1 MKKIFL
7 SLVSFMPVVTFAVGL
22 EGILDRIGDLLNKAL
37 PILISFAVV
46 YFAWKVIQYTI
57 ADGDKKDEAKWG
69 IIYGVIGLFVIV
81 AVWGLVMFVSES
93 LGVDVGGTID
103 LPTLPTE

>member
-7 SLVSFMPVVTFAVGL
+7 SLVSFMPVVTFAAGL
-22 EGILDRIGDLLNKAL
+22 EGILDKIADLLNKAL

-57 ADGDKKDEAKWG
+57 SDGDKREDAKWG
-69 IIYGVIGLFVIV
+69 IFYGVIGLFAIV

-93 LGVDVGGTID
+93 LGVDIGGTID

>member
-7 SLVSFMPVVTFAVGL
+7 SLVSFLPVITFAAGL
-22 EGILDRIGDLLNKAL
+22 ENVLDRIGDLLNKAL
-37 PILISFAVV
+37 PILISFGVV

-57 ADGDKKDEAKWG
+57 AEGDKRDEAKLG
-69 IIYGVIGLFVIV
+69 MIYGVIGLFVIV
-81 AVWGLVMFVSES
+81 AVWGLVMFISES

>member
-1 MKKIFL
+1 MKKLYL
-7 SLVSFMPVVTFAVGL
+7 SLLSFVPVVSFAAGL
-22 EGILDRIGDLLNKAL
+22 EGVLDRIGDLLNKAL

-46 YFAWKVIQYTI
+46 YFAWQVIQYTI
-57 ADGDKKDEAKWG
+57 ADGDKRDDAKWG
-69 IIYGVIGLFVIV
+69 MIYGVIGLFVIV

-93 LGVDVGGTID
+93 LGVEVGGTID

>member
-7 SLVSFMPVVTFAVGL
+7 SLVGFMPVVTFASGL
-22 EGILDRIGDLLNKAL
+22 EDIFDKIANLLDKAL

-57 ADGDKKDEAKWG
+57 ADGEKREDAKWG
-69 IIYGVIGLFVIV
+69 IFYGIIGLFAIL

-93 LGVDVGGTID
+93 VGIEIGGTID
-103 LPTLPTE
+103 LPGLPTE